1 MNQVKAVS
9 SCYRPF
15 PTPEARTYVP
25 PSIYVAMMF
34 ILTFTHT
41 HTHTHT
47 ACFNEL
53 CTFSIFRVPVP
64 WNEYCQAAKYCQRTI
79 FGDQLKGKDYYT
91 GMTWFL
97 ACLCRE

>member
-25 PSIYVAMMF
+25 PSIYVTMMF

-41 HTHTHT
+41 HTKLVLTNFVLLAFFESQSLGT
-47 ACFNEL
+47 
-53 CTFSIFRVPVP
+53 SIVRLR
-64 WNEYCQAAKYCQRTI
+64 NIASGR
-79 FGDQLKGKDYYT
+79 
-91 GMTWFL
+91 FL
-97 ACLCRE
+97 AINSKGRIITQV

>member
-25 PSIYVAMMF
+25 PSIYVTMMF

-41 HTHTHT
+41 HTHTKLVLT
-47 ACFNEL
+47 NFVLSAFFESQSL
-53 CTFSIFRVPVP
+53 GTSIVRLR
-64 WNEYCQAAKYCQRTI
+64 NIASGR
-79 FGDQLKGKDYYT
+79 
-91 GMTWFL
+91 FL
-97 ACLCRE
+97 AINSKGRIITQV